1 MIHYQDDHTIIE
13 ILGRVVV
20 IMPRPLADLD
30 RARQIQALFP
40 ISTGWTH
47 YRYAV
52 NRLAGQDVTQVA
64 EDAAARLQAQK

>member
-1 MIHYQDDHTIIE
+1 VIHYQDDHTIIE
-13 ILGRVVV
+13 I
-20 IMPRPLADLD
+20 LADLD

>member
-13 ILGRVVV
+13 I
-20 IMPRPLADLD
+20 LADLD